1 MGRWRGRGRS
11 STEEE
16 RSTAAAPRADQQLGS
31 GGEAGKQTKA
41 KLAELVVAHKS
52 ASPAPC
58 LELCSRKMSGKSRF
72 WVEMSECWVEMS
84 EKLKLQVKAW
94 EKSKLQ
100 VEMSDFRIE
109 MSEKLKFRVERA
121 RIFG

>member
-1 MGRWRGRGRS
+1 
-11 STEEE
+11 
-16 RSTAAAPRADQQLGS
+16 
-31 GGEAGKQTKA
+31 
-41 KLAELVVAHKS
+41 
-52 ASPAPC
+52 
-58 LELCSRKMSGKSRF
+58 
-72 WVEMSECWVEMS
+72 MSECWVEMS

-109 MSEKLKFRVERA
+109 MSEKLKFRVERS